1 MKTMFATFLDQRRG
15 SSRSLLLVLLSL
27 CAGCSGEAKPAPAS
41 ASLASTPTAPPAVV
55 PVAAAPE
62 APPTVSPAGD
72 VTLSGPPEASFG
84 TRIAVSWTGPDGPG
98 DYITLVAAD
107 KPDGQ
112 YGTYS
117 PTKQGSTVYIKVPA
131 QAGDFELR
139 YMAKSEN
146 AADRVLGRRP
156 IRIVP

>member
-1 MKTMFATFLDQRRG
+1 MKTMFATFSDQRRG
-15 SSRSLLLVLLSL
+15 SSRSLLLVLLGL
-27 CAGCSGEAKPAPAS
+27 CAGCSGEAQPPPAS
-41 ASLASTPTAPPAVV
+41 ASLASTPTASPTVV
-55 PVAAAPE
+55 PVAAPPE

-84 TRIAVSWTGPDGPG
+84 TRIAVSWTGPDALG

-117 PTKQGSTVYIKVPA
+117 PTQQGSPVYIKVPA

-139 YMAKSEN
+139 YMSKS
-146 AADRVLGRRP
+146 ADATDRVLGRRA
-156 IRIVP
+156 IRVVP